1 MGELTGKPFLRQ
13 TSWYMTSGMGW
24 TSCSSPGVARQRIA
38 DDEDEVMV
46 IRTMVVVWVLLVY

>member
-24 TSCSSPGVARQRIA
+24 TSCSSPGVSRQRIA